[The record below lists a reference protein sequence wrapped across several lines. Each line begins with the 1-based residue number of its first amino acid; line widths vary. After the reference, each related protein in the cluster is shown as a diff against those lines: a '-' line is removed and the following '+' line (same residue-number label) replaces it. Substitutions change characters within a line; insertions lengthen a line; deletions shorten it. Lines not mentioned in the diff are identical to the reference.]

1 MYTYIQARSGL
12 YVPHAAP
19 NGMEVGTISAFS
31 FGTRPDTPGPI
42 NEQLAVFAL
51 EQAEDRAVR
60 IIAQSQVAEAIVA
73 MGAANYLLHTSQPET
88 PRENKYFSTAHMMK
102 RVQEYGEPGTAT
114 LLVAQAHHAPRVS
127 YMAAQAGI
135 ATELPLGLPDDF
147 DPHSG
152 QMATRSKEAWR
163 NRERLVMSAEVAH
176 SGLRKITRRF
186 AK

>member
-19 NGMEVGTISAFS
+19 HGMEVGTISAFS

-42 NEQLAVFAL
+42 NKQLALFAVG
-51 EQAEDRAVR
+51 QAEDRLVQ

-73 MGAANYLLHTSQPET
+73 MGAANYLRHTSQPET
-88 PRENKYFSTAHMMK
+88 PRENRYFSTAHMMK
-102 RVQEYGEPGTAT
+102 RVQDYGEAGTAT
-114 LLVAQAHHAPRVS
+114 LLVAQAHHAPRVD

-135 ATELPLGLPDDF
+135 ATELPPGLPGDF

-152 QMATRSKEAWR
+152 QLATRSKEAWR
-163 NRERLVMSAEVAH
+163 HRERLVMAAEVAH
-176 SGLRKITRRF
+176 SGLRQVTRRF